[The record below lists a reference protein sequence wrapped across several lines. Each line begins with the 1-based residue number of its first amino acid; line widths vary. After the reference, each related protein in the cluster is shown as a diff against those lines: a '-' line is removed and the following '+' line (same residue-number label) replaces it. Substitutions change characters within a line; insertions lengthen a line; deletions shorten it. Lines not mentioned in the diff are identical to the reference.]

1 MIMDARMEPEDIMM
15 RNQHL
20 VVDNESMRTEIEAL
34 QNKIKYLEERFSEVC
49 KERDEFWDMFDKAR
63 EERDEARRMCC
74 ERAAMDES
82 GYVKHGTMLHFAE
95 SRGWDCFKEDGK

>member
-1 MIMDARMEPEDIMM
+1 MIMDERMEPEDIMM

-20 VVDNESMRTEIEAL
+20 AVDNESMRTEIEAL

-63 EERDEARRMCC
+63 EERDEARRIACDFSS
-74 ERAAMDES
+74 AL
-82 GYVKHGTMLHFAE
+82 GTYLAKV
-95 SRGWDCFKEDGK
+95 RGWDGLKEDGK

>member
-1 MIMDARMEPEDIMM
+1 MIMDERMEPEDIMM

-63 EERDEARRMCC
+63 EERDEARRMVCDQSYDDPNGVA
-74 ERAAMDES
+74 R
-82 GYVKHGTMLHFAE
+82 KL
-95 SRGWDCFKEDGK
+95 GWDCYKDKA